1 LIGSDVHDTSVRFA
15 HVVWLSHTEADT
27 HIPANFQECVL
38 SWEHCTGVQLVVW
51 LNSDCLELLRLYSDN
66 VSFYKT
72 KLKSPV
78 ERSDYM
84 RMIILHEFGGFYS
97 DVDVW
102 VQNDFVNH
110 IDVSRPV
117 ALVRSPL
124 VTEAFQSCL
133 LVANTRH
140 HPLWLDIVRRI
151 ENNVRSVECGSCGRI
166 VYWLLRVPMLGRLVR
181 TMLTVFIRS
190 AEHRSM
196 SCIEMSNLLQRRA
209 GSRRTIL
216 QRSHSV
222 SPRSGF
228 MDTVFSCRHCG
239 GCTYRSCQT
248 RYEHGNTKGRK
259 GSKYFFPAMLCFV
272 EAVPCCLTNIPRYPR
287 KTSSERLYHR
297 RFRSPCMRSR

>member
-1 LIGSDVHDTSVRFA
+1 MYVRGGSLIGSDVHDTSVRFA

-181 TMLTVFIRS
+181 TMLTVFITGPPNIDRCLALKCRIYCNDVQVLDERFYS
-190 AEHRSM
+190 GPIAFHQEAGSWTPFF
-196 SCIEMSNLLQRRA
+196 RA
-209 GSRRTIL
+209 GIVVAALIDRVKRVTSMGT
-216 QRSHSV
+216 QRVGKVQSIFFQRCSV
-222 SPRSGF
+222 S
-228 MDTVFSCRHCG
+228 
-239 GCTYRSCQT
+239 
-248 RYEHGNTKGRK
+248 
-259 GSKYFFPAMLCFV
+259 
-272 EAVPCCLTNIPRYPR
+272 
-287 KTSSERLYHR
+287 
-297 RFRSPCMRSR
+297 